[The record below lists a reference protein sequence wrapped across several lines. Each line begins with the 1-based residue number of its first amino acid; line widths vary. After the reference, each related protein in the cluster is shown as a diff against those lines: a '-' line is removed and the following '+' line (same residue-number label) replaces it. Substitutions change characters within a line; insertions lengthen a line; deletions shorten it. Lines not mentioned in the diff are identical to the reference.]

1 MIIVSK
7 NGYDIV
13 EIKTPDGKKVYGVKE
28 HMRKGILFTFEKLK
42 KAVHFV
48 DKLTSDDIFPF

>member
-1 MIIVSK
+1 MIIEFK

-13 EIKTPDGKKVYGVKE
+13 EIKTPDGKTVYGVKE
-28 HMRKGILFTFEKLK
+28 HMRKGILFTFENLK

-48 DKLTSDDIFPF
+48 DRLTSEDIFPF